1 MFKAS
6 SSHAINCTGKIDNI
20 SLVFGGYDP
29 DQTKLYLAR
38 ILHMNGIGALK
49 QIKVARNGFARNFK
63 LMEDKFEQRVLI
75 SCMSTKPNGPA
86 FRLEFNPDKLGPE
99 GTAAVL
105 GVVATDIL
113 GGGFAELYERAR
125 VTRFDVAFDLFGFS
139 LSHAHFWAN
148 ETSSSQ
154 TYNAIGMRTETLV
167 FNQSKRRQVV
177 VYDKAAEQKSK
188 GIQPKVTPWTRIEV
202 RKRNAGQLAALK
214 STKCPFLD
222 FHVSSRE
229 KPASIS
235 EATWVL
241 INAASGPMMLQAVLG
256 QLPMSQRALVKN
268 TLKKQPVVGW
278 NAAKLWKEWPTT
290 VNGSGLLAPLHAQ
303 A

>member
-1 MFKAS
+1 MGEAS
-6 SSHAINCTGKIDNI
+6 PGHAINCTGKIDNI

-29 DQTKLYLAR
+29 DHTKLYLSR
-38 ILHMNGIGALK
+38 ILQMSSNGALK
-49 QIKVARNGFARNFK
+49 QVKVARNGFARNFMLK
-63 LMEDKFEQRVLI
+63 EDLFEERVLV

-86 FRLEFNPDKLGPE
+86 FRLEFNPSKLGPE
-99 GTAAVL
+99 STATVL
-105 GVVATDIL
+105 SIVASDIL
-113 GGGFAELYERAR
+113 EGGTSELYERAR

-139 LSHAHFWAN
+139 LSQAHFWAN

-154 TYNAIGMRTETLV
+154 TYNAVGMRTETLV

-177 VYDKAAEQKSK
+177 VYDKAAERTSK
-188 GIQPKVTPWTRIEV
+188 GIQPKVSPWTRIEV

-222 FHVSSRE
+222 FHVSCRK
-229 KPASIS
+229 KPADIS

-256 QLPMSQRALVKN
+256 QLPMSKRALVKN
-268 TLKKQPVVGW
+268 ILKKHPLEGW
-278 NAAKLWKEWPTT
+278 NAAKLWKEWPTI
-290 VNGSGLLAPLHAQ
+290 VNESGLLAPVQAQ